1 MIKAI
6 ALFTGRSV
14 VNNPGAAAGLIGY
27 LVAFFMV
34 AGNALYGQN
43 GNHPGPLWATR
54 DSMITKAIAKN
65 PERTPRREAL
75 DPELLL
81 PKAVPVPALRQ
92 RSGQATQSGDDLIK
106 RAQEALAQAGYYKDE
121 VDGQFGPKTRDA
133 IRKFQSEAGM
143 TVNGVVSAELLDNLK
158 KRGERSLETR
168 IEQAIAK
175 SSARNQQHLSAESA
189 RSLAEANLSLADVT
203 RAATI
208 ARIQIGL
215 INFGESSVVPDGQLN
230 EATEQAIRAF
240 QKQYGLP
247 VTGQPDEV
255 VLRKLESLGVLQQI

>member
-1 MIKAI
+1 
-6 ALFTGRSV
+6 
-14 VNNPGAAAGLIGY
+14 
-27 LVAFFMV
+27 
-34 AGNALYGQN
+34 
-43 GNHPGPLWATR
+43 
-54 DSMITKAIAKN
+54 
-65 PERTPRREAL
+65 
-75 DPELLL
+75 
-81 PKAVPVPALRQ
+81 
-92 RSGQATQSGDDLIK
+92 
-106 RAQEALAQAGYYKDE
+106 
-121 VDGQFGPKTRDA
+121 
-133 IRKFQSEAGM
+133 
-143 TVNGVVSAELLDNLK
+143 
-158 KRGERSLETR
+158 
-168 IEQAIAK
+168 
-175 SSARNQQHLSAESA
+175 LSAESA